1 MDAKEAMAGEQDK
14 MAREREMSDT
24 IGKAVGAHFN
34 RFREEFGNELLG
46 KMGEMMKQNAAQKQD
61 AAPAQQRLTEEDLRQ
76 ADAYFRSQGYA
87 ITPISQANRGQPAA
101 QQYQEQEPE
110 EPDYGDAIEDMV
122 DTLRD
127 SNPEMSRQEAR
138 SLAYSI
144 RDEAVKSKKDLN
156 EVFASKWD
164 GEEKA
169 VAPYRNAM
177 KARVN
182 AFWKARGFQL
192 SPIDQQAESVPP
204 SGKAKPP
211 APAGKPSMSI
221 ASQSPVNP
229 SRATDT
235 TDRDREVEKKAEEF
249 ENKLDGKS

>member
-1 MDAKEAMAGEQDK
+1 MATPEEVAREQAV
-14 MAREREMSDT
+14 AREREMSDT

-46 KMGEMMKQNAAQKQD
+46 KMGEMLKQTAAPKPS
-61 AAPAQQRLTEEDLRQ
+61 AVPAQQGLTEEDLRQ

-101 QQYQEQEPE
+101 QQYQEPEPE
-110 EPDYGDAIEDMV
+110 EPDYADAIEDMV

-138 SLAYSI
+138 SLACSI
-144 RDEAVKSKKDLN
+144 RDEAVKNKKDLN

-164 GEEKA
+164 GDEKV

-192 SPIDQQAESVPP
+192 SPIDQQAVTVPP

-211 APAGKPSMSI
+211 ATAGKPSMSI

-229 SRATDT
+229 QRVTDT
-235 TDRDREVEKKAEEF
+235 TDRDKEVEKKAEDF
-249 ENKLDGKS
+249 ENALDGKS